1 MMTPAVAFH
10 RLVAALGL
18 GCLLGLWYG
27 FLRPV
32 RPRWLGDLFFVMA
45 LCYGWL
51 VLSFGVC
58 RGDIRLGYTA
68 AIGLGAVAFD
78 RGPGRLFRGP
88 FRWFWGLVG
97 RCFRLFINFFQ
108 KIGYTLSYPHQ
119 LPSVSKL
126 TMGANGAMR

>member
-1 MMTPAVAFH
+1 MNHKFIRGIGAV
-10 RLVAALGL
+10 
-18 GCLLGLWYG
+18 LGLWYG

-68 AIGLGAVAFD
+68 AIGLGAAAFD

-97 RCFRLFINFFQ
+97 RCFRLFTNIFQ
-108 KIGYTLSYPHQ
+108 KRLTLYDFGGI
-119 LPSVSKL
+119 LL
-126 TMGANGAMR
+126 TELALYRTEC

>member
-1 MMTPAVAFH
+1 MNAPAVDAL
-10 RLVAALGL
+10 RLGWGL
-18 GCLLGLWYG
+18 GIGAVLGLWYG

-68 AIGLGAVAFD
+68 AIGLGAAAFD

-97 RCFRLFINFFQ
+97 RWFLLFINFFQ
-108 KIGYTLSYPHQ
+108 KIGRIFIRPIFFCY
-119 LPSVSKL
+119 
-126 TMGANGAMR
+126 